1 MSHSRLSRRRFAS
14 TAFAAGL
21 LPELEAQTSP
31 PAAGPGPEESHIGSL
46 YPLVQKL
53 ADTAPRQLSFLRPE
67 FRRLPEWQ
75 TRARAAALQKLLYD
89 PAPVKPDPQVVS
101 RTERDGYVEEIVT
114 FQTTPLLRVPAIVLV
129 PKNARFPAPGIVA
142 LHDHGGFYLWGK
154 EKLIQR
160 DGEHP
165 VLTAFRKRYYSG
177 RSTPVELAR
186 QGYVVVVIDMIYWGE
201 RRMLFAADPPAL
213 RERSTSLTEADVNAF
228 HQRCSQNEQL
238 VARSF
243 LTAGCTWPGVAL
255 WDDIRTVDYLA
266 SRPDV
271 DPKRIGCVGLSVGG
285 YRSFWLAALDA
296 RIRAAV
302 AVGWMTSYPRQIQRH
317 VIHTEGFSFH
327 VPILRDFDLPEMSA
341 LVAPRALMV
350 INGSRDTLFHPDGVK
365 SAFATIEA
373 CYRKAGVP
381 DRQQCKLYDAPHE
394 FNAEMQ
400 SAAWE
405 WLKRWV

>member
-1 MSHSRLSRRRFAS
+1 
-14 TAFAAGL
+14 
-21 LPELEAQTSP
+21 
-31 PAAGPGPEESHIGSL
+31 
-46 YPLVQKL
+46 L
-53 ADTAPRQLSFLRPE
+53 ADTSPRPLSFLRPE
-67 FRRLPEWQ
+67 FKRLPDWQ
-75 TRARAAALQKLLYD
+75 KRARAAVLEKLLYA
-89 PAPVKPDPQVVS
+89 PAPVKPEAQVVS
-101 RTERDGYVEEIVT
+101 RTERDGYTEEVVT
-114 FQTTPLLRVPAIVLV
+114 FQTTPLIRVPAIVLV
-129 PKNARFPAPGIVA
+129 PKNARLPAPGIVA

-154 EKLIQR
+154 EKLIPR

-165 VLTAFRKRYYSG
+165 VLTAFRKRYYGG
-177 RSTPVELAR
+177 RGTPVELAR

-201 RRMLFAADPPAL
+201 RRMQFAADPPAL
-213 RERSTSLTEADVNAF
+213 RERSPALTEADINAF
-228 HQRCSQNEQL
+228 HGRCSQNEQL

-302 AVGWMTSYPRQIQRH
+302 AVGWMTSYPPQIQRH
-317 VIHTEGFSFH
+317 VIHTEGLSFH
-327 VPILRDFDLPEMSA
+327 VPILRDLDLPEMAA
-341 LVAPRALMV
+341 LIAPRALMV
-350 INGSRDTLFHPDGVK
+350 VNGSRDTLFHPDGVK
-365 SAFATIEA
+365 SAFATIDA

-381 DRQQCKLYDAPHE
+381 ERQQCKLYDAPHE
-394 FNAEMQ
+394 FNEEMQ
-400 SAAWE
+400 PAAWE